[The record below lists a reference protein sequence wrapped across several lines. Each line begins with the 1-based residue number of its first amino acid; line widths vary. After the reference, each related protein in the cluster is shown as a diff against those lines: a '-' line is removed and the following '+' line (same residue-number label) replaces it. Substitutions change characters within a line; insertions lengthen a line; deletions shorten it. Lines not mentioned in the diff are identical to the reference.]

1 MTVDE
6 AVRAIGERLYPQIP
20 RGDDHMVVAMCGIRT
35 GHALKASTDAWSL
48 DFVFPVAGLPEGEVY
63 ILTEGALRGMLADW
77 PQADVLEIGGE

>member
-6 AVRAIGERLYPQIP
+6 AVRAIGERLYPQTP

-63 ILTEGALRGMLADW
+63 ILTAGTLRAT
-77 PQADVLEIGGE
+77 QARLPRSDVLEIGGE